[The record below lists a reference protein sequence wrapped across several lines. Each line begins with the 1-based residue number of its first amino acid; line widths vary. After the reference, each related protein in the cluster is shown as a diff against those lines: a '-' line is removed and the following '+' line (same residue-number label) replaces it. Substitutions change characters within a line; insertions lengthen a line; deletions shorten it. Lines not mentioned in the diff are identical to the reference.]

1 MNNKGK
7 ICISDKQIS
16 KCHEAMVQSIRLS
29 EVAMAVGLSESTIQK
44 TLDIAVAESLQT
56 LSLLQN
62 LEFEIGDRMLE
73 VGAGYGLASICLA
86 LMGFE
91 VTALEPGGIGFEE
104 NRQASVAFADAC
116 GVVISHI
123 SESAETFDFSET
135 DKFKLILSN
144 NVLEHIPDFNRAL
157 TNLNNALAS
166 DGIMVHSCAN
176 YAFPFEPHFH
186 IPLLPIV
193 PQFTWKLLPNT
204 TVESGLW
211 QSLNFIKFSQIKR
224 NVHRNQM
231 SCKFRCGTMRKS
243 IRRLRLD
250 QEFSK
255 RHGGLARL
263 VRFSPFFYLLML
275 GASLPR
281 RIATP
286 MDFLICFPQ
295 QQKSKNVQTW
305 ISQR

>member
-1 MNNKGK
+1 MNSKET
-7 ICISDKQIS
+7 ICISDRLIS
-16 KCHEAMVQSIRLS
+16 ECHEKMIQSVRLT
-29 EVAMAVGLSESTIQK
+29 EVGMAVGMSASTIQK
-44 TLDIAVAESLQT
+44 NLDIAIAESFQT
-56 LSLLQN
+56 LSLLHN
-62 LEFEIGDRMLE
+62 LELEIGDRILE

-91 VTALEPGGIGFEE
+91 VVALEPGGLGFEE
-104 NRQASVAFADAC
+104 NREASVAFADAC
-116 GVVISHI
+116 GVAIGHI
-123 SESAETFDFSET
+123 SESAETFDFLKVE
-135 DKFKLILSN
+135 KFKLIVSN
-144 NVLEHIPDFNRAL
+144 NVLEHITDFNSAL

-166 DGIMVHSCAN
+166 DGIMIHSCAN

-186 IPLLPIV
+186 VPLLPIV
-193 PQFTWKLLPNT
+193 PQLTSKLLPST

-211 QSLNFIKFSQIKR
+211 QSLNFIKFSQVKR
-224 NVHRNQM
+224 NVHWNQM
-231 SCKFRCGTMRKS
+231 SCKFRRGTMSKS

-255 RHGGLARL
+255 RHRGLARL
-263 VRFSPFFYLLML
+263 VRFSPLFYLLML

-295 QQKSKNVQTW
+295 HQKSRNVQTW